1 MGGGSYRTF
10 DHTADLGIEVMAPS
24 FAALF
29 ETAAAALFDVL
40 TDARAIRPRLERHL
54 AVTGADRVE
63 LLVRWLSELLYLHDT
78 EGLLFVRF
86 RVKSI
91 EENALSA
98 IAEGEPYEPGRH
110 EVRTEVKAVTYHQAA
125 IVEASDG
132 WLARFVIDV

>member
-10 DHTADLGIEVMAPS
+10 NHTADLGIEVMAPS

-40 TDARAIRPRLERHL
+40 TDASAIRPRLKRHL

-78 EGLLFVRF
+78 EGLLFGRF
-86 RVKSI
+86 HVESI
-91 EENALSA
+91 EENSLSA

-125 IVEASDG
+125 IVDASDG